1 MIILSGMQPIGSG
14 DDRVVYRHPTASDQC
29 IKIARVDFPNKFKPV
44 GFNKRLYWLSR
55 AGQNKY
61 FDFNYVDV
69 DYAEF
74 LKKRNSVRTFAHIPF
89 CYGYV
94 DTDLGP
100 GVAWEYIAN
109 YDGSPSNSLR
119 DFTDNPELLGEKQ
132 KELIWQGLED
142 FFSWQLD
149 QLVLL
154 REIAKT
160 NTLVQEQLDGS
171 FKLYH
176 IDAIG
181 CADLIPL
188 ARYSRLVAKLRIKS
202 KLGRFR
208 KIMVGWLGNPP
219 SR

>member
-1 MIILSGMQPIGSG
+1 MIVLQGQQPVGSG
-14 DDRVVYRHPTASDQC
+14 DDRVVYQHPAVRDQC
-29 IKIARVDFPNKFKPV
+29 IKIARIDFQNEFKPV
-44 GFNKRLYWLSR
+44 GFNKKLYWFSR
-55 AGQNKY
+55 ACQNKY
-61 FDFNYVDV
+61 FDYNYVDV

-74 LKKRNSVRTFAHIPF
+74 LKKRNSAETFAHIPF

-100 GVAWEYIAN
+100 GVAWQYITDH
-109 YDGSPSNSLR
+109 DGSPSKSLR
-119 DFTDNPELLGEKQ
+119 DYTDYPEMLGEKQ
-132 KELIWQGLED
+132 KQLIWQGLEE

-160 NTLVQEQLDGS
+160 NTLVQERPDGS

-188 ARYSRLVAKLRIKS
+188 ARYSRFVAKLRIKS
-202 KLGRFR
+202 KLGRF
-208 KIMVGWLGNPP
+208 KKVMVGWLGDPA